1 MTSFVRPLVRY
12 PNLESFPS
20 ESLMFRTAWKHN
32 SIGSGLNS
40 TQIVPCSVRKI
51 RGRIALWKCLWR
63 HPRQGRENF
72 ATGTS
77 PQGLGW
83 AIYTKKGRW
92 SIPTR
97 VSLKPSYTPP
107 RSFGGIPQRRS
118 VDPGHTEQL
127 RPSRELKDLQKD
139 SCKDPQEL
147 DHRFS
152 VSPKDKPDNTL
163 SLGQPNVCRSH
174 FNNFLQVLVL
184 YELIYF

>member
-40 TQIVPCSVRKI
+40 AQIVPCSVRKI

-63 HPRQGRENF
+63 HPWQGRVILRYRNF
-72 ATGTS
+72 PS
-77 PQGLGW
+77 GL
-83 AIYTKKGRW
+83 
-92 SIPTR
+92 R
-97 VSLKPSYTPP
+97 VGNLPP

-174 FNNFLQVLVL
+174 FNNFLLVLVL